1 MGAARVVAVA
11 DGAVRVM
18 DGADDDDA
26 NALGRWKSDDDLFA
40 VADGVALAAA
50 PADDDGAA
58 SDAGRWQ
65 SDEVA
70 VALAEGI
77 AAAAKDFG
85 RLKKDAEL
93 AVSLARLDICS
104 SRSRQA

>member
-1 MGAARVVAVA
+1 
-11 DGAVRVM
+11 M
-18 DGADDDDA
+18 DGQMMMTLS
-26 NALGRWKSDDDLFA
+26 ALGRWKSDDDLFA

-70 VALAEGI
+70 WHWQRA
-77 AAAAKDFG
+77 
-85 RLKKDAEL
+85 
-93 AVSLARLDICS
+93 
-104 SRSRQA
+104 